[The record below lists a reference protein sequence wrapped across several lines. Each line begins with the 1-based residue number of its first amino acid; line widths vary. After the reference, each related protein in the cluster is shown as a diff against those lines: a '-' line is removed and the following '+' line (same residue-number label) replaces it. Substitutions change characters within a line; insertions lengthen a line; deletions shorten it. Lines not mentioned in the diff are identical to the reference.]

1 VCLNDGAPRLDRVF
15 HGGRTVACEVVS
27 LPHGPYLDGW
37 VRDQRRR
44 AGDEVCGLRC
54 VVPSPHRL
62 VVAYSVVMAQCGGA

>member
-1 VCLNDGAPRLDRVF
+1 MAAAQSHVRLYPCLMDLTSTDGL
-15 HGGRTVACEVVS
+15 GISG
-27 LPHGPYLDGW
+27 
-37 VRDQRRR
+37 